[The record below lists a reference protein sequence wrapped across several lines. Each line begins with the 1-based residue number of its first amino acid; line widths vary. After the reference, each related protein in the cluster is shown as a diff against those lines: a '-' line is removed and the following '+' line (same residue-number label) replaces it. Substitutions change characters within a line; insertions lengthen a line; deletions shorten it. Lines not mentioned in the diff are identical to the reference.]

1 MRRLGPR
8 PLAVAL
14 AEVAPAVAPQTLL
27 ARVQSAWPEVA
38 GAAMAASATP
48 VAERE
53 GVVTVACKS
62 AVWAQELELLAADL
76 LGRLNT
82 ALGARGAPALTR
94 LRFVVGSAPNS
105 ASPDPTSRRS

>member
-27 ARVQSAWPEVA
+27 ARVQSAWPEAA

-53 GVVTVACKS
+53 GVVTVSCES
-62 AVWAQELELLAADL
+62 AVWAQELELLAGDL
-76 LGRLNT
+76 LARLNA
-82 ALGARGAPALTR
+82 ALGSRDAQPLSR

-105 ASPDPTSRRS
+105 ASSGAAPHPS